1 MAYLDPR
8 KNPLG
13 CPAANRTT
21 AADSALRYS
30 YCSSKEKC
38 GNSVAARRR
47 FTWIC
52 PRMIIA
58 KFGLCS
64 REKRAARN
72 GCSTFRSLHPVFCA
86 GPDLLQGAVFGAAAN
101 PDLAVVLEWDRER
114 MVGLTGEGQAGVRAV
129 ELLLGAAEDDHALA
143 GVILRAPEPIILVAA
158 DDRGQA
164 VLAAEE
170 VDRPGFAVVGWGDA
184 ALAAVLRRTGVG
196 DARGF
201 PGYIGPSYRFSAFP

>member
-1 MAYLDPR
+1 MAYLDR
-8 KNPLG
+8 RRSPLG

-21 AADSALRYS
+21 AADSALRYR

-86 GPDLLQGAVFGAAAN
+86 GPDFLQVAVVRAADN
-101 PDLAVVLEWDRER
+101 PDLAV
-114 MVGLTGEGQAGVRAV
+114 GLA
-129 ELLLGAAEDDHALA
+129 
-143 GVILRAPEPIILVAA
+143 
-158 DDRGQA
+158 
-164 VLAAEE
+164 
-170 VDRPGFAVVGWGDA
+170 
-184 ALAAVLRRTGVG
+184 
-196 DARGF
+196 
-201 PGYIGPSYRFSAFP
+201 